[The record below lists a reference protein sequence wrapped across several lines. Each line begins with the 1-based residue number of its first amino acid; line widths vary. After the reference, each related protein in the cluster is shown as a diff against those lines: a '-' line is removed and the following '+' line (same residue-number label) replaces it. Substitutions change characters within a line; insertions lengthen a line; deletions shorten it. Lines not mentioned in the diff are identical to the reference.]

1 MYKTH
6 EVSFTYQH
14 IWELLT
20 STYLTQSACKLNDAT
35 ITGIINNVTITG
47 IHSSF
52 LSSDMVKFNYL
63 YAVNPETDLFLL
75 LSTKTS
81 ES

>member
-1 MYKTH
+1 MYETH

-20 STYLTQSACKLNDAT
+20 SIYLTQSACKLNDAT
-35 ITGIINNVTITG
+35 ITGIINTVTITG